1 MGRTGS
7 SNKKRRQRHPVV
19 PQELIQ
25 MQQHDG
31 KRSEVEHENT
41 SCPQQDLARIR
52 IQAQRKAALRVSMED
67 DDMFTMSRWSVET
80 LEHENTSYPQQ
91 DLARIRIQAQ
101 RKAALR
107 VSMENDDMFTMFQ
120 WSEKAMGRNESS
132 IDSERA
138 KYQQMLRRDSMKKQ
152 TPISVK
158 DIFGEEELK
167 KEKLRL
173 SLLDRGLSSPF
184 GYNTQKMERQGSVY
198 HFFGLNFRR
207 PSP

>member
-1 MGRTGS
+1 MLTIFDEPLSEAHTTKYCTIIMKRTGS
-7 SNKKRRQRHPVV
+7 SNKKTRQRYPVG

-41 SCPQQDLARIR
+41 SCPQHLADIR
-52 IQAQRKAALRVSMED
+52 IQAQRKAAV
-67 DDMFTMSRWSVET
+67 
-80 LEHENTSYPQQ
+80 
-91 DLARIRIQAQ
+91 
-101 RKAALR
+101 R

-158 DIFGEEELK
+158 DIFGEEESK
-167 KEKLRL
+167 KERLRL
-173 SLLDRGLSSPF
+173 SLLDRGLSSSF
-184 GYNTQKMERQGSVY
+184 GYNTQKMERQGSAY

-207 PSP
+207 PSNAVRVSLLSRI

>member
-1 MGRTGS
+1 MTQPNKLNVLTFFHEPLSEANKTKYRTIIMGRTGS
-7 SNKKRRQRHPVV
+7 SNKKTGQRYPVG

-41 SCPQQDLARIR
+41 SCPQHLADIR
-52 IQAQRKAALRVSMED
+52 IQAQRKAAV
-67 DDMFTMSRWSVET
+67 
-80 LEHENTSYPQQ
+80 
-91 DLARIRIQAQ
+91 
-101 RKAALR
+101 R

-138 KYQQMLRRDSMKKQ
+138 KYQKILRRDSLKKR

-158 DIFGEEELK
+158 DIFGEEESK

-173 SLLDRGLSSPF
+173 SLLDRGLSSSF
-184 GYNTQKMERQGSVY
+184 GYNTQKME
-198 HFFGLNFRR
+198 
-207 PSP
+207 